1 MDERYN
7 ATYNQLTDQLRHTR
21 TRLEILKQAAEG
33 LGETR
38 KQLSLETQ
46 VMVQAVQQ
54 QLESAQRETVHQI
67 DSQWKRSKQQHD
79 MLRDV
84 IYDLEVKLASEKE
97 MRANEVSGWS
107 HKHAYLTAEKEDI
120 QARTSR
126 EVSQLTSQ
134 YQGLER
140 TLTADRAAWQEE
152 RKKIEQQIE
161 EAARQKSSAEAE
173 LDREQRDVIRL
184 ESMTGELEAEV
195 QTRESTMIELRKQ
208 IRESDDALAAAVS
221 GNEHLRQQMVEQR
234 QRFQM
239 MNEAELANCRQAYEK
254 KLEVS
259 NDTRAS
265 DLNHLN
271 KQIKT
276 MDEDLGTK
284 GTALEK
290 LKSNA
295 EAL

>member
-208 IRESDDALAAAVS
+208 IR
-221 GNEHLRQQMVEQR
+221 QQMVEQR